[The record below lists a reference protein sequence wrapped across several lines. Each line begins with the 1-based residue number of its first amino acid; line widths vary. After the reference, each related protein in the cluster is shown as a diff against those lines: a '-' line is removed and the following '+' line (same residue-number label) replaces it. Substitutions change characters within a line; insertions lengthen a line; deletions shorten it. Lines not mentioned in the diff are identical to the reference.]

1 MGEQHSDIFEKSGRQ
16 PSYLKSNPGTKS
28 RDGEWIPIAFAS
40 RYFNTSENKYSTD
53 KLDEK
58 FVVTSIESCN
68 TALGCLSS
76 RLKDEAELNRNE
88 NNLEVEIK
96 KKRHKK
102 SSYDCHSKQI
112 VPQRTQLHLNENVR
126 NVLLSKLPK
135 LSYAKSP

>member
-1 MGEQHSDIFEKSGRQ
+1 MYKVRRQ

-76 RLKDEAELNRNE
+76 RLKDEAELTRNE

-96 KKRHKK
+96 KNDIK
-102 SSYDCHSKQI
+102 SH
-112 VPQRTQLHLNENVR
+112 RTIAIANKLFHNEHN
-126 NVLLSKLPK
+126 ST
-135 LSYAKSP
+135 